1 MAAATIKFEK
11 TDKRPLKLFFQDE
24 GRFGRINSLSK
35 CWIPSGKRAVVGKQ
49 IVREFL
55 YAFSSVCP
63 ETGENFS
70 LIFPRADTDTMNIY
84 LNMLSEE
91 YKKYRII
98 LLMDKAG
105 WHTCKMLN
113 GNENIAIMYLPAY
126 SPELNPVEHIWKYI
140 RTTKGFNNIV
150 YKTLDNV
157 EEKLCAILKEIY
169 NDKETMRSLCYYK
182 WMNYTI

>member
-1 MAAATIKFEK
+1 MKFEK
-11 TDKRPLKLFFQDE
+11 GDNRPLKLFFQDE

-35 CWIPSGKRAVVGKQ
+35 CWMSPGKRAIVGRQ
-49 IVREFL
+49 IVREFI

-84 LNMLSEE
+84 LDMLSEE

-105 WHTCKMLN
+105 WHTCKRLKIS
-113 GNENIAIMYLPAY
+113 ENIAVIYLPPY

-140 RTTKGFNNIV
+140 RTNKGFNNNV
-150 YKTLDNV
+150 YPSIEKV
-157 EEKLCAILKEIY
+157 ESKLCEALKEIY
-169 NDKETMRSLCYYK
+169 YDKLTMRSLCYYN
-182 WMNYTI
+182 WMNSTIC